1 MRLLDKTSF
10 TSTST
15 TTMILSIMIV
25 FVIIYFVYHLFSS
38 TTEVYYYY
46 VEEFNGTSKIL
57 TMEKDKTYTNY
68 IHAKL
73 YDKQHNHVGEMSS
86 VNFHQIIAEK
96 NRVTTLT
103 TYITKNG
110 SITCNLLYET
120 TPDTHY
126 LYGKIE
132 DIITEH
138 ETGMYKGKTVALQL
152 NGKQDGEREIT
163 IKTSKKW
170 F

>member
-1 MRLLDKTSF
+1 MRLLEKTSI
-10 TSTST
+10 T
-15 TTMILSIMIV
+15 TTILLIIV
-25 FVIIYFVYHLFSS
+25 VCAAIYLVYNLFSS

-46 VEEFNGTSKIL
+46 VDEFHANSKIL

-86 VNFHQIIAEK
+86 VNFHQIIGEK

-152 NGKQDGEREIT
+152 NGKPDGEREVT